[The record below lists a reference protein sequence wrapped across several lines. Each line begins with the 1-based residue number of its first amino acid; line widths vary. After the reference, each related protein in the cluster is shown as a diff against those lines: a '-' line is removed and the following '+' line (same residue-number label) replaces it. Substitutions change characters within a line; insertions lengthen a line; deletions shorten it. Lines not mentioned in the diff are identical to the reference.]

1 MNDLTLVIPA
11 KKEGESLPLVLEELK
26 KYDLNLLVI
35 LEPSDLETINA
46 IKNYKCEI
54 VYQKNKGYGDA
65 ILLGIQK
72 VKTEFFCIFN
82 ADGSFNPAE
91 LNGMYKK
98 LKNDNFDIVFASRY
112 EENCGT
118 DDDTIITMIGNYL
131 FTIFGRIFFR
141 LKITDILYTYVMAK
155 TIRIK
160 NLDLKSK
167 DFKLCVELPI
177 KSQKAKLNITTSKS
191 YERSRISG
199 FKKVNAFKDGL
210 LILLGM
216 IKLFFNKL

>member
-1 MNDLTLVIPA
+1 
-11 KKEGESLPLVLEELK
+11 
-26 KYDLNLLVI
+26 
-35 LEPSDLETINA
+35 
-46 IKNYKCEI
+46 
-54 VYQKNKGYGDA
+54 
-65 ILLGIQK
+65 
-72 VKTEFFCIFN
+72 
-82 ADGSFNPAE
+82 
-91 LNGMYKK
+91 MYKK
-98 LKNDNFDIVFASRY
+98 LKYDNFDVVFASRY
-112 EENCGT
+112 EKNCGT
-118 DDDTIITMIGNYL
+118 DDDTIITMIGNYF
-131 FTIFGRIFFR
+131 FTIFGRIFFG
-141 LKITDILYTYVMAK
+141 LKITDILYTYVMAT

>member
-112 EENCGT
+112 EKNCGT

-155 TIRIK
+155 TIKIK

>member
-72 VKTEFFCIFN
+72 VKTEYFCIFN

-112 EENCGT
+112 EKNCGT
-118 DDDTIITMIGNYL
+118 DDDTIITMIGNYV
-131 FTIFGRIFFR
+131 FTIFGRIFFG

-155 TIRIK
+155 TIKIK
-160 NLDLKSK
+160 KLDLKSK

>member
-72 VKTEFFCIFN
+72 VKTEYFCIFN

-112 EENCGT
+112 EKNCGT
-118 DDDTIITMIGNYL
+118 DDDTIITMIGNYV
-131 FTIFGRIFFR
+131 FTFLGVFFGLKLLTFF
-141 LKITDILYTYVMAK
+141 IPM
-155 TIRIK
+155 
-160 NLDLKSK
+160 
-167 DFKLCVELPI
+167 
-177 KSQKAKLNITTSKS
+177 
-191 YERSRISG
+191 
-199 FKKVNAFKDGL
+199 
-210 LILLGM
+210 
-216 IKLFFNKL
+216 